1 MAFVGLGE
9 LVNDGYSTQCP
20 LSDPGCIADDDL
32 SSANRACDDVE
43 DVLSDLSANV
53 NVANNAPAR
62 GISTTA
68 GEPVFPCAP
77 SQHVAPRGV
86 TFSNDEIEVIPTE

>member
-20 LSDPGCIADDDL
+20 LSDPGCVTDDDL

-43 DVLSDLSANV
+43 DVLSDLSTNV
-53 NVANNAPAR
+53 NVANDAPAC
-62 GISTTA
+62 GISATV
-68 GEPVFPCAP
+68 GKPVFLCAP
-77 SQHVAPRGV
+77 SQRVAPRGV
-86 TFSNDEIEVIPTE
+86 TFSNDEIEVIPT